1 MSAKIDLLIKNLLS
15 FFSLDA
21 SMPINRQK
29 DRQFILKWQQKYTFD
44 KAIKMSIRIDMTWVT
59 VFESE

>member
-1 MSAKIDLLIKNLLS
+1 
-15 FFSLDA
+15 
-21 SMPINRQK
+21 MPINRQK